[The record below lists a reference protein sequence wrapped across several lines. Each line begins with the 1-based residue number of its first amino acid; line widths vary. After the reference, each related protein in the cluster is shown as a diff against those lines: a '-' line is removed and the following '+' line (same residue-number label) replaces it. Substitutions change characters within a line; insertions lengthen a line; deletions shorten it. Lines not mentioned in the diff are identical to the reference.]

1 MSAGVE
7 LAHESDARLVG
18 ELLHRFNTEFH
29 EPTPGAERLAE
40 RVREL
45 LAEGQTS
52 VLLARAREQGG
63 RGEARDRHA
72 DGLAVLRFRPAIF
85 SDGLE
90 CYLAELFVVAEL
102 RGRGLGRELMRSAL
116 EHARERGAD
125 YMELSTA
132 ESDIA
137 ARRLYESLGF
147 SNREGRADGP
157 LNYYYERSLQRE
169 P

>member
-1 MSAGVE
+1 MSALVE
-7 LAHESDARLVG
+7 LARESHARLVG
-18 ELLHRFNTEFH
+18 ELLHRFNTEFG

-52 VLLARAREQGG
+52 VLLARARRQEERHSAPDGG
-63 RGEARDRHA
+63 AH
-72 DGLAVLRFRPAIF
+72 GLALLRFRPAIF

-90 CYLAELFVVAEL
+90 SYLAELFVVPEL
-102 RGRGLGRELMRSAL
+102 RGRGIGRELMANAL

-125 YMELSTA
+125 YMDLSTA

-147 SNREGRADGP
+147 SNREDRADGP
-157 LNYYYERSLQRE
+157 LNYYYERSL
-169 P
+169 

>member
-1 MSAGVE
+1 MSARVE
-7 LAHESDARLVG
+7 LAHESDASVVG
-18 ELLHRFNTEFH
+18 ELLHRFNSEFH

-45 LAEGQTS
+45 LAEGHTS
-52 VLLARAREQGG
+52 VLLARACNQDARSG
-63 RGEARDRHA
+63 ARDGGA

-85 SDGLE
+85 SGGLE
-90 CYLAELFVVAEL
+90 CYLAELFVVPEL
-102 RGRGLGRELMRSAL
+102 RGRGLGRELMHNAL
-116 EHARERGAD
+116 EHARGRGAD

-132 ESDIA
+132 ESDIV

-157 LNYYYERSLQRE
+157 LNYYYERSL
-169 P
+169 